1 MLLVWLAVAWML
13 GLVVADWSGMPLWQ
27 IQTGLAVGLGV
38 SGLGWRWPR
47 VRVVGL
53 ILCCAALAGWRYDLT
68 QRPPEPQDIRV
79 LAGHEVTV
87 QGAVS
92 ADPRRTD
99 EGQQVILAVEQVR
112 LEGRSRLATGLVLVN
127 LPVYPEY
134 HYGQRLLLL
143 GRLGEPNGAERPGE
157 FDYRDYLARK
167 DMFVLMQQPLAR
179 VLPGETGHPAL
190 RALLALRDRCKAIV
204 LRLLPEPQAS
214 LAIGILL
221 GLQSSIPDDVY
232 DTFSV
237 TGTSHILVVSG
248 WNFTIVAAMLAA
260 LAQRAK
266 LGRGTTLALS
276 LLALWA
282 YAFFVGA
289 TGTVLRAAVM
299 ASLVVLAR
307 SAERETDPWRLL
319 ALACWA
325 LTLYNPQTLWDL
337 GFQLSALATASLFA
351 FGKPVERWLER
362 VPPLRWPVLGW
373 MKEALTATFAAQIL
387 ALPLIL
393 YQFGNLSVIA
403 PLANVLLVPV
413 VPYSMLT
420 GWLALVGGLVWLPLG
435 QTLALAAWLPL
446 AWMTEGAR
454 LLAQVPGA
462 AVQLPAFPLWQL
474 LVYYAAVVIW
484 GVWLNRSGGAGTAT
498 EDQQRRSALVGTK
511 V

>member
-1 MLLVWLAVAWML
+1 MLLVWLAVAWMA
-13 GLVVADWSGMPLWQ
+13 GLVVADWSGAALWQ
-27 IQTGLAVGLGV
+27 IQAALAAGAVLA
-38 SGLGWRWPR
+38 GLGWRWPR
-47 VRVVGL
+47 VRAAGL
-53 ILCCAALAGWRYDLT
+53 IVCCAALAGWRYDLT
-68 QRPPEPQDIRV
+68 QRPAAPQDVRL
-79 LAGHEVTV
+79 LAGREVTL
-87 QGAVS
+87 QGEVS

-99 EGQQVILAVEQVR
+99 EGQQLVLAVEQVR
-112 LEGRSRLATGLVLVN
+112 VAGRARPASGLVLVN
-127 LPVYPEY
+127 LTPYPEY
-134 HYGQRLLLL
+134 RYGQRLQVMGQL
-143 GRLGEPNGAERPGE
+143 REPGTAERPGE
-157 FDYRDYLARK
+157 FDYRDYLSRK
-167 DMFVLMQQPLAR
+167 DIFVLMKNPLVR
-179 VLPGETGHPAL
+179 VVPGEGGNPAL
-190 RALLALRDRCKAIV
+190 RALLVFRDHCKAIL

-214 LAIGILL
+214 IAVGILL

-260 LAQRAK
+260 LALRVR

-319 ALACWA
+319 ALACWG
-325 LTLYNPQTLWDL
+325 LTLHNPQTLWDL

-362 VPPLRWPVLGW
+362 IPPLRWPALGW

-387 ALPLIL
+387 ALPIIL
-393 YQFGNLSVIA
+393 YHFGNLSVIA

-413 VPYSMLT
+413 VPYAMLL
-420 GWLALVGGLVWLPLG
+420 GAVALVGGLVWLPLG
-435 QTLALAAWLPL
+435 QWLALAAWLPL

-474 LVYYAAVVIW
+474 LAYYAAAVAW
-484 GVWLNRSGGAGTAT
+484 AFWLNRSAGT
-498 EDQQRRSALVGTK
+498 EDKADQGQPAFAGVKL
-511 V
+511 